1 MFPQSKVFVA
11 LQTTAATNAATAT
24 SQNIDC
30 VGYDFLSLDLV
41 STTSDNVTNKPSV
54 LKLQE
59 ADTTDATNF
68 GDITGFVGGTS
79 FTIPNWGTNTSTILP
94 QKFNVDLR
102 HRKRYI
108 RLLVSPVTTQSF
120 TAVAN
125 LHRGA
130 ISPVSAGDVGVGVVV
145 SG

>member
-11 LQTTAATNAATAT
+11 LQTTSVTNAGTAT

-30 VGYDFLSLDLV
+30 AGFDFLSLDLV
-41 STTSDNVTNKPSV
+41 STTSDNVTNKPTV

-68 GDITGFVGGTS
+68 ADITGFRGGTD

-125 LHRGA
+125 LHRGGV
-130 ISPVSAGDVGVGVVV
+130 SPVSAGDVGVSVVV